1 MIKTFNHKSTGHT
14 VGVIAKLINFKDAK
28 KIMKFELEVTEPL
41 PDAETEEIAR
51 ILLARFGLL
60 PRKKDGQAKMH
71 KLLLELYERKKSANR
86 QKKPEEAVMTVEN
99 MGVFAGIKRQT
110 MYDYL
115 GRWLSLSLLKKT
127 SFVANGKVVI
137 GYELNGT
144 NLESAFKKAEYTI
157 RSHVEQSIDIVRS
170 LQNEVKKE
178 KIRQNIPSSDCK
190 KAGQEPEPLQ
200 PPTPPPGPLPPPEP
214 APEPSPEPDEPI
226 EKEEDKKET
235 EEPILPNE

>member
-1 MIKTFNHKSTGHT
+1 
-14 VGVIAKLINFKDAK
+14 
-28 KIMKFELEVTEPL
+28 MKFELEVTEPL

-86 QKKPEEAVMTVEN
+86 QKSPEEAVMTVED

-144 NLESAFKKAEYTI
+144 NLESAFKKAEHTI

-178 KIRQNIPSSDCK
+178 KIRQNIPSSDDK
-190 KAGQEPEPLQ
+190 EQEPEPPQ

-214 APEPSPEPDEPI
+214 EPEPEPQPDEPL
-226 EKEEDKKET
+226 EKDKKEENST
-235 EEPILPNE
+235 

>member
-1 MIKTFNHKSTGHT
+1 
-14 VGVIAKLINFKDAK
+14 
-28 KIMKFELEVTEPL
+28 MKFELEVTEPL

-71 KLLLELYERKKSANR
+71 KLLLELYERKKYANKE
-86 QKKPEEAVMTVEN
+86 KKPEEAVMTVED

-115 GRWLSLSLLKKT
+115 GRWLSLNLLKKT
-127 SFVANGKVVI
+127 SFVANGKIII

-144 NLESAFKKAEYTI
+144 NLESAFKKAESTV
-157 RSHVEQSIDIVRS
+157 RNHLEQSIDIVRS

-178 KIRQNIPSSDCK
+178 KIRQNIPSND
-190 KAGQEPEPLQ
+190 EPEP
-200 PPTPPPGPLPPPEP
+200 PGPEPEPPAPTPGPEP
-214 APEPSPEPDEPI
+214 TPEPGKPMEEA
-226 EKEEDKKET
+226 EKARKKQ
-235 EEPILPNE
+235 